1 MGKAISDDKLLE
13 LLLTHGSV
21 RSASAACGLSQ
32 NAIYR
37 RLQDEAFRARYDS
50 MQGILLQTAAASMSD
65 MLQDAVKVLKD
76 VASNVEVSAQVRVNA
91 ADCILRHCLRY
102 AEVSDVLAR
111 IERLERAAEQNTNY

>member
-13 LLLTHGSV
+13 LLLVHGSV
-21 RSASAACGLSQ
+21 KGAARACGLSQ
-32 NAIYR
+32 NAIFR
-37 RLQDEAFRARYDS
+37 RLQNEEFRARYDS

-65 MLQDAVKVLKD
+65 MLQDAVKALK
-76 VASNVEVSAQVRVNA
+76 NVCDDMSVSPQIRINA

-102 AEVSDVLAR
+102 AEVSDGLAR